1 MMTQTES
8 PKLDELGEKLLY
20 GINKA
25 LRKLV
30 EETAAQNESLVIGDI
45 NGGSKLVPAKELLK
59 NFPEETL

>member
-1 MMTQTES
+1 MITQTEN

-30 EETAAQNESLVIGDI
+30 ETTAAKDGTLIVSDGKGNP
-45 NGGSKLVPAKELLK
+45 KAVPAKELLK
-59 NFPEETL
+59 NFPKENL